1 MFKRFSRILIGAPK
15 DIEDPHIF
23 HKISLIAFLAWIGLG
38 ADGLSSSAYGPDEA
52 FRRLGEHRELAVF
65 LAIATALTVFIISFA
80 YSRIIEHFP
89 SGGGG
94 YVVATKLLGKHAGLV
109 SGSALLI
116 DYVLTI
122 TVSISSGADAIF
134 AFIPDQYQF
143 AKLFVEYAAI
153 AMLIVMNLRGV
164 KESITVLVPIFLLFL
179 ATHAIMLGSAL
190 FQHYGDIPVMAHS
203 VSADL
208 RSSYL
213 KIGGWAL
220 FLIFAK
226 AYSMGAGT
234 FTGIEA
240 VSNGLAIMREP
251 KVQTGKR
258 TMVYMAV
265 SLAVTAGGILL
276 AYQLLSVRVPSTKF
290 TKSYTLQTAASAK
303 AATAETVH
311 AGSVEKSMQLPDNV
325 AFKVKTDETIKK
337 GQSLAEGGGWTLAAE
352 NDGEI
357 VSANSTHIEVRYD
370 PIDKLKPLN
379 AVLLERLVE
388 GSSFFGNWFVVLT
401 LIAEALLLLIA
412 AQTGFIDGPRVM
424 ANMALDSWLPHRFS
438 SLSERLTMHH
448 GVYLMGGA
456 SILALWYTGGS
467 VETLVTMYSINV
479 FITFS
484 LTELGMCKFYIT
496 TRKKHKEWTHALPIH
511 MTGLT
516 LCVSILTIVVI
527 EKFQEGA
534 WVTLVVTSLLIGLCL
549 MIRNYYQRAF
559 SKLGLLSVDVGI
571 PDALVHPVPPS
582 HMDNT
587 KATAVLLVGSYG
599 GLGTHSLVEIRRLF
613 PNQFDQIIFIS
624 VAVVDSGSFKGA
636 DEIEE
641 LKMQTQ
647 AALDKYVLLARKFG
661 MAATGMMSVS
671 NEPVGGAEELCVEVA
686 LRYPRA
692 SFFAGKLVFQREQWY
707 QRLLHNETAF
717 AIQRR
722 LQWLGYP
729 MVVMPVRVWQS
740 GLSSAKLPT
749 DHAPEM
755 VN

>member
-1 MFKRFSRILIGAPK
+1 MLDRARRILIGAPK

-52 FRRLGEHRELAVF
+52 FRSLGEHRELAIF
-65 LAIATALTVFIISFA
+65 LAIATTMTVFIISFA

-89 SGGGG
+89 TGGGG
-94 YVVATKLLGKHAGLV
+94 YVVASKLLGAPAGVV

-134 AFIPDQYQF
+134 DFIRPEWRF
-143 AKLFVEYAAI
+143 LKLPVEYGAI
-153 AMLIVMNLRGV
+153 LLLIVMNLRGV
-164 KESITVLVPIFLLFL
+164 KESIKVLVPIFLLFL
-179 ATHAIMLGSAL
+179 ATHAIMLGSAF
-190 FQHYGDIPVMAHS
+190 FQHYHEVPAMARTVASEVH
-203 VSADL
+203 
-208 RSSYL
+208 SSYI

-220 FLIFAK
+220 FLIFAR

-251 KVQTGKR
+251 KVATGKR

-276 AYQLLSVRVPSTKF
+276 AYQLLNVRVPTTPSSKTYAVK
-290 TKSYTLQTAASAK
+290 TSENENESAS
-303 AATAETVH
+303 
-311 AGSVEKSMQLPDNV
+311 QLLR
-325 AFKVKTDETIKK
+325 KVKPSDEIKK
-337 GQSLAEGGGWTLAAE
+337 GQVLAEGGGWVLTAD
-352 NDGEI
+352 NDGEVI
-357 VSANSTHIEVRYD
+357 KADDSGIEVKYD
-370 PIDKLKPLN
+370 PADKMRPLN
-379 AVLLERLVE
+379 AVLLDRLVE
-388 GSSFFGNWFVVLT
+388 GSHFFGNWFVVLT

-438 SLSERLTMHH
+438 SLSERLTMHN

-456 SILALWYTGGS
+456 SIAALWYTGGS

-496 TRKKHKEWTHALPIH
+496 ERHKHKEWKHALPIH

-516 LCVSILTIVVI
+516 LCVSILTVVVI
-527 EKFQEGA
+527 EKFSKGA
-534 WVTLVVTSLLIGLCL
+534 WVTLVVTGLLIAFCF
-549 MIRNYYQRAF
+549 MIRHYYQTAF
-559 SKLGLLSVDVGI
+559 RKLGLLSLDIQTPAGAQ
-571 PDALVHPVPPS
+571 PAVPAAPL
-582 HMDNT
+582 NN
-587 KATAVLLVGSYG
+587 KLQTAVLLVGSYG
-599 GLGTHSLVEIRRLF
+599 PLGMHSFMEIRRLF
-613 PNQFDQIIFIS
+613 QDQFTQIIFVS

-636 DEIEE
+636 DEIER
-641 LKMQTQ
+641 LKEQTQ
-647 AALDKYVLLARKFG
+647 LGLDKYVELARRFG
-661 MAATGMMSVS
+661 MSATSMMNVG
-671 NEPVGGAEELCVEVA
+671 NEPVDGAEELCMEVA

-692 SFFAGKLVFQREQWY
+692 SFFAGKLVFQRERWY
-707 QRLLHNETAF
+707 ERYLHNETAF

-729 MVVMPVRVWQS
+729 MVVLPVRVWKG
-740 GLSSAKLPT
+740 GLSSARLPIT
-749 DHAPEM
+749 SHEM
-755 VN
+755 A